1 MAQGQPHAQA
11 PAVTLPAPAVWGFW
25 TQESDPGLSAVGRR
39 VGGLSPGL
47 GGGGGL
53 GEGAAARVRNRGDME
68 RGTAVTWD
76 EEPQ

>member
-47 GGGGGL
+47 GAGGGGKV
-53 GEGAAARVRNRGDME
+53 GK
-68 RGTAVTWD
+68 GTAVTWG
-76 EEPQ
+76 EEPR